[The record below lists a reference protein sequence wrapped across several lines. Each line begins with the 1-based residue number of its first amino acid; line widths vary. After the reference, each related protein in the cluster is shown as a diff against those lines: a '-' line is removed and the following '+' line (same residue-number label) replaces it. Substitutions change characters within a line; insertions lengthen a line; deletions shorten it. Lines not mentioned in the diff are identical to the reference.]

1 MKEKGGWFFPNLD
14 SHFAKHTEEYPNT
27 RYQQNSLET
36 AYSLMSNFK
45 TVIDIGA
52 NIGLHSVRFAQ
63 KFQHVFSFEPVL
75 ANFECLEKNV
85 SIFPNVKLYKHGLG
99 EIEKKE
105 IISLPKSWNNCG
117 AFSIVDFKD
126 SQEELINEEIQIKRL
141 DDFNFNCDLIKID
154 TQGFEMSVIKGGLE
168 TIKKNKPVLI
178 LEIEFKKNM
187 AKINSLLNPIGYY
200 CVSAVKKDKIWTY
213 KK

>member
-1 MKEKGGWFFPNLD
+1 MIERDGWFFPDID
-14 SHFAKHTEEYPNT
+14 SHFAKHTAEYPNT

-36 AYSLMSNFK
+36 AYSLISKFE

-63 KFQHVFSFEPVL
+63 KFENVFSFEPVS
-75 ANFECLEKNV
+75 ANFECLEKNI
-85 SIFPNVKLYKHGLG
+85 SIFSNVKLYKNGLG

-105 IISLPKSWNNCG
+105 IISLPKSWDNCG

-126 SQEELINEEIQIKRL
+126 SREELINEEIQIKRL
-141 DDFNFNCDLIKID
+141 DDYNFSCDLIKID
-154 TQGFEMSVIKGGLE
+154 TQGFEQSVIKGGLE

-187 AKINSLLNPIGYY
+187 ANMNSLLNPIGYN
-200 CVSAVKKDKIWTY
+200 CVAAVRKDKIWAY